1 MNQDLDDA
9 QALETGRRERQFDAM
24 VQLFCKR
31 YGVDEDEIPDLIEKA
46 RWAGE
51 HKSALN
57 KLHWSVA
64 LGVLGAITTGL
75 LLMLWEGIKH
85 TLTIKGGP

>member
-1 MNQDLDDA
+1 MNQDLDEAD
-9 QALETGRRERQFDAM
+9 LEAGRRERQFDAM

-31 YGVDEDEIPDLIEKA
+31 YGVDEDEIPQLIEKI
-46 RWAGE
+46 RWSGE
-51 HKSALN
+51 HRHILN
-57 KLHWSVA
+57 KLSFNAA

-85 TLTIKGGP
+85 TLTIKGGS

>member
-1 MNQDLDDA
+1 MNQTTDEADLEA
-9 QALETGRRERQFDAM
+9 GRRERQFDAM

-51 HKSALN
+51 H
-57 KLHWSVA
+57 
-64 LGVLGAITTGL
+64 
-75 LLMLWEGIKH
+75 
-85 TLTIKGGP
+85 

>member
-1 MNQDLDDA
+1 MNQTTDEADLEA
-9 QALETGRRERQFDAM
+9 WRRERQFDAM

-51 HKSALN
+51 HRFALN
-57 KLHWSVA
+57 KLHWSAA

>member
-1 MNQDLDDA
+1 MNQDLEDA
-9 QALETGRRERQFDAM
+9 QDLETGRRERQFDAM

-31 YGVDEDEIPDLIEKA
+31 YGVNEDEIPNLIETA
-46 RWAGE
+46 RWARQHRSGI
-51 HKSALN
+51 S
-57 KLHWSVA
+57 KLHWSAA
-64 LGVLGAITTGL
+64 LGVLGAVTTGL